1 MASALSYM
9 RPPTAIQQLQ
19 AELNALPL
27 GTTRLNLSGRGLT
40 TATLAGVR
48 FPDSILELILRENQ
62 IDSLDGVTFPP
73 RLRMLDLERNHIQV
87 VTEADFPQSLRI
99 LYMHNNPVFGIMG
112 GLINRRGLRYRA
124 QGDDENFLALPDD
137 IYRRR
142 YIDDPP
148 PRAPPPPV
156 PLPPGTVLSPLRI
169 ARTYQDY
176 ITMCMTD
183 TDATEEECGVATCAT
198 CRYEFVG
205 ARGLTQPVFF
215 HETRKNDGLVMW
227 GHPCHLDDIA
237 RIQPNQNGYIPCPEC
252 RAVLDITHQQAQSI
266 LQRELAATR
275 LQRMVRSHQSR
286 RSKSSNSKKGGKWR
300 KCKGN
305 GSRKKRIM
313 KRK

>member
-1 MASALSYM
+1 MA
-9 RPPTAIQQLQ
+9 TAIQQLQ

-27 GTTRLNLSGRGLT
+27 GTTILNLSGRGLT

-48 FPDSILELILRENQ
+48 FPDSILELILRENH

-99 LYMHNNPVFGIMG
+99 LYMQNNPVFGRMG

-137 IYRRR
+137 VYRRR

-176 ITMCMTD
+176 ITMCMTVN
-183 TDATEEECGVATCAT
+183 DATEEECRVATCAICT
-198 CRYEFVG
+198 NAFVG

-215 HETRKNDGLVMW
+215 HETRKTDGLVMW

-237 RIQPNQNGYIPCPEC
+237 RIQPNRNGYITCPEC
-252 RAVLDITHQQAQSI
+252 RAVLDITPQQAQCI
-266 LQRELAATR
+266 QRELAATR
-275 LQRMVRSHQSR
+275 LQRMVRRHQSR
-286 RSKSSNSKKGGKWR
+286 RPNSKKGGSKWR